1 MIRRK
6 LMLAAVGTGTVLALS
21 LAAPANAA
29 GPGTG
34 QTLGVGDS
42 RCTDRVQSDNGARA
56 TAFLNGGTGEW
67 TVRRASTPGGAETVV
82 FRAAATS
89 LRNVNNLD
97 QTIPPS
103 TSGAALYRLCLS
115 VNRVLRP
122 IFFSIAYYQM
132 SITSTSPNAV
142 TDIGPETATL
152 SQSAQA
158 CGDRTAVP
166 DHNIRLVGTS
176 TGRTQWIIAVT
187 GNTNNFEGNWAVL
200 LTDGT
205 NIDQTLTLDPEITHV
220 TACAG
225 GFQPSGKISV
235 AFELSTS

>member
-6 LMLAAVGTGTVLALS
+6 LTLAAVGMGTVLALS
-21 LAAPANAA
+21 LAAPANAE
-29 GPGTG
+29 GSG

-42 RCTDRVQSDNGARA
+42 RCTDQVQSDNGARA
-56 TAFLNGGTGEW
+56 KAFLNGGTGEW
-67 TVRRASTPGGAETVV
+67 TVRRASTPGGSETVV
-82 FRAAATS
+82 FRAFATS
-89 LRNVNNLD
+89 LRQANQLD
-97 QTIPPS
+97 QTIAPS
-103 TSGAALYRLCLS
+103 TSGAALYRLCLT

-122 IFFSIAYYQM
+122 IFFSIAHYQM

-166 DHNIRLVGTS
+166 NHNIRLVGTS
-176 TGRTQWIIAVT
+176 TGQTQWIIAVT

-200 LTDGT
+200 LTNGT

-225 GFQPSGKISV
+225 GFQATGRISV
-235 AFELSTS
+235 AFELSTT